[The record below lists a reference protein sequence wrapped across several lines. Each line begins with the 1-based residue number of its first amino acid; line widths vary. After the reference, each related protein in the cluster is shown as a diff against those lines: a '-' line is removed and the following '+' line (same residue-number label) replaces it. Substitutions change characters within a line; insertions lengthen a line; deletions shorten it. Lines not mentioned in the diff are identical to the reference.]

1 MPANASS
8 FRLLLVTYTAAI
20 FVSAALLFAVQ
31 PLFAK
36 MVLPKLGGTPAVWS
50 VAMVFFQAMLLAGYA
65 YAHALTRLV
74 PGRISVAV
82 HLVVMVV
89 AVFALPLGIAAGWGR
104 PPAAGQEF
112 WLLGLFAASIGLPF
126 FALSANGPLLQAWF
140 ARTGHPQAKD
150 PYFLYAASNVGSFL
164 ALLAYPFAIEPFTR
178 LPQQTMG
185 WTVGFYALIL
195 LIALC
200 GVFLLRSRDAL
211 PDIAT
216 DDAAPPTFRDALI
229 WIALAA
235 VPSALLIAITA
246 HISTDVAAAP
256 FLWVVPLALYL
267 ATFVIAFQ
275 SRPILPHRFVTFIA
289 PLAVIMLVVS
299 LALGAADQIVVLI
312 ALNLV
317 GFFVLALMCHGE
329 LARRRPPARYLT
341 SFYLYLSLGGVIGGI
356 FAGLIAQHLFSWVA
370 EYPLLIILAAL
381 CRPGLAWPRSKL
393 EIATWVLII
402 AGAAFALFASYVWRY
417 EFTESAF
424 NLWVA
429 ALLVLAFG
437 FSHYVLTFAGL
448 IAASLVFVVLFGA
461 DAGKR
466 DFVRSFFGV
475 HKVMESDA
483 GQFRILKHGTIEHGA
498 QRIRHPDGRP
508 VTGRPT
514 PITYYHDLSP
524 MAQGLVAAREKRG
537 GPINVAVVGLGTG
550 TLACQMKPGDQLT
563 YYEIDPT
570 VVQIAKD
577 TRRFTFLSECAPDA
591 KIVIGD
597 ARLTLA
603 DSPDG
608 QYDILIIDAFSSDAI
623 PTHLLTKEAMAI
635 FKDKIKPD
643 GMILMHISNKHMTLA
658 PVVAGVAEANDL
670 VSRAGDSDEGYD
682 DENHIFGSLVVAVA
696 RRDEDFGSLA
706 KNEKWVEQEADE
718 DQWVWTDDYS
728 NVIGAI
734 LAKLRE

>member
-1 MPANASS
+1 MPANTSS

-74 PGRISVAV
+74 PGRVSVAV

-393 EIATWVLII
+393 EIVTWVLII

-448 IAASLVFVVLFGA
+448 IAASLMFVVLFGA

>member
-1 MPANASS
+1 MPASASS

-74 PGRISVAV
+74 PGRVSIAV
-82 HLVVMVV
+82 HLAVMVV

-164 ALLAYPFAIEPFTR
+164 ALLAYPFVIEPFTR

-216 DDAAPPTFRDALI
+216 DDAAPPTIRDALI

-299 LALGAADQIVVLI
+299 LSLGAADQIVVLM

-317 GFFVLALMCHGE
+317 GFFILALMCHGE

-370 EYPLLIILAAL
+370 EYPLLIVLAAL

-417 EFTESAF
+417 EFTDSAF

-448 IAASLVFVVLFGA
+448 IAASLMFVVLFGA
-461 DAGKR
+461 DSGKR

-498 QRIRHPDGRP
+498 QRIRHPDGSP

-514 PITYYHDLSP
+514 PITYYHDFSP

-643 GMILMHISNKHMTLA
+643 GMILMHISNKHMVLA

-670 VSRAGDSDEGYD
+670 VSRASDSDEGYD
-682 DENHIFGSLVVAVA
+682 DANHIFGSLVVAVA
-696 RRDEDFGSLA
+696 RRDEDFGPLA
-706 KNEKWVEQEADE
+706 KSEKWVEQEADE

>member
-1 MPANASS
+1 MPASASS

-65 YAHALTRLV
+65 YAHALTKLV

-82 HLVVMVV
+82 HLAVMVV

-164 ALLAYPFAIEPFTR
+164 ALLAYPFVIEPFTR

-317 GFFVLALMCHGE
+317 GFFILALMCHGE

-370 EYPLLIILAAL
+370 EYPLLIIFAAL

-417 EFTESAF
+417 EFTDSAF

-448 IAASLVFVVLFGA
+448 IAASLMFVVLFGA

-643 GMILMHISNKHMTLA
+643 GMILVHISNKHMTLA

-706 KNEKWVEQEADE
+706 TDGKWVEQEADE
-718 DQWVWTDDYS
+718 DQ
-728 NVIGAI
+728 
-734 LAKLRE
+734 

>member
-1 MPANASS
+1 MPATASS
-8 FRLLLVTYTAAI
+8 FRLLLAAYTTAI
-20 FVSAALLFAVQ
+20 FVSAALLFVVQ

-50 VAMVFFQAMLLAGYA
+50 VAMVFFQTMLLAGYA
-65 YAHALTRLV
+65 YAHALTKFV
-74 PGRISVAV
+74 PGRISVV
-82 HLVVMVV
+82 IHLVVTIAAVV
-89 AVFALPLGIAAGWGR
+89 ALPLGIAAGWGS
-104 PPAAGQEF
+104 PPATGPEF
-112 WLLGLFAASIGLPF
+112 WLLGLFAVSIGLPF

-164 ALLAYPFAIEPFTR
+164 ALLAYPFVIEPFTR

-185 WTVGFYALIL
+185 WTVGFYALIVL
-195 LIALC
+195 LAVC

-211 PDIAT
+211 PDIAA

-289 PLAVIMLVVS
+289 PIAIILLVVS

-341 SFYLYLSLGGVIGGI
+341 SFYLYLSLGGVIGGV
-356 FAGLIAQHLFSWVA
+356 FAGIVAQHLFSWVA
-370 EYPLLIILAAL
+370 EYPLLIVLAAL
-381 CRPGLAWPRSKL
+381 CRPGLAWPRSKV
-393 EIATWVLII
+393 EIAAWVAII
-402 AGAAFALFASYVWRY
+402 AGAAFALYAAYGWRY
-417 EFTESAF
+417 EFVESAF

-437 FSHYVLTFAGL
+437 FSHYVLTFAGI
-448 IAASLVFVVLFGA
+448 IATSLMFVVLFGA
-461 DAGKR
+461 DAGRR

-475 HKVMESDA
+475 HKVMESDG

-498 QRIRHPDGRP
+498 QRIRDADGRP
-508 VTGRPT
+508 TTGRPV

-524 MAQGLVAAREKRG
+524 MVQGLNAAREKRG
-537 GPINVAVVGLGTG
+537 GPINAAVVGLGAG

-563 YYEIDPT
+563 YYEIDPS
-570 VVQIAKD
+570 VVRIAKD
-577 TRRFTFLSECAPDA
+577 TKRFTFLSECAPDA

-603 DSPDG
+603 NAPDG
-608 QYDILIIDAFSSDAI
+608 QYDILIVDAFSSDAI
-623 PTHLLTKEAMAI
+623 PTHLLTREAMAI
-635 FKDKIKPD
+635 YKDKIRPD

-658 PVVAGVAEANDL
+658 PVVAGIAEANDL
-670 VSRAGDSDEGYD
+670 VSRANDSDEGYD
-682 DENHIFGSLVVAVA
+682 DDNHVFGSLVVAVA
-696 RRDEDFGSLA
+696 RNDEDFGLLA
-706 KNEKWVEQEADE
+706 KSDKWVEQEADE
-718 DQWVWTDDYS
+718 DEWVWTDDYS

-734 LAKLRE
+734 LDKLRE

>member
-1 MPANASS
+1 
-8 FRLLLVTYTAAI
+8 
-20 FVSAALLFAVQ
+20 
-31 PLFAK
+31 
-36 MVLPKLGGTPAVWS
+36 
-50 VAMVFFQAMLLAGYA
+50 
-65 YAHALTRLV
+65 
-74 PGRISVAV
+74 
-82 HLVVMVV
+82 
-89 AVFALPLGIAAGWGR
+89 
-104 PPAAGQEF
+104 
-112 WLLGLFAASIGLPF
+112 
-126 FALSANGPLLQAWF
+126 
-140 ARTGHPQAKD
+140 
-150 PYFLYAASNVGSFL
+150 
-164 ALLAYPFAIEPFTR
+164 
-178 LPQQTMG
+178 
-185 WTVGFYALIL
+185 
-195 LIALC
+195 
-200 GVFLLRSRDAL
+200 
-211 PDIAT
+211 
-216 DDAAPPTFRDALI
+216 
-229 WIALAA
+229 
-235 VPSALLIAITA
+235 
-246 HISTDVAAAP
+246 
-256 FLWVVPLALYL
+256 
-267 ATFVIAFQ
+267 VIAFQ

-289 PLAVIMLVVS
+289 PIAVIMLVVS

-317 GFFVLALMCHGE
+317 GFFILALMCHGE

-370 EYPLLIILAAL
+370 EYPLLIIFAAL
-381 CRPGLAWPRSKL
+381 CRPGIAWPRSKL
-393 EIATWVLII
+393 EIVSWVLII
-402 AGAAFALFASYVWRY
+402 AGAAFALYAAYVWRY
-417 EFTESAF
+417 ELTESAF
-424 NLWVA
+424 NLWIA

-448 IAASLVFVVLFGA
+448 IAASLMFVVLFGA

-475 HKVMESDA
+475 HKVMESDG

-498 QRIRHPDGRP
+498 QRIRDAQGRP
-508 VTGRPT
+508 LTGRPQAL
-514 PITYYHDLSP
+514 TYYHDLSP
-524 MAQGLVAAREKRG
+524 MALGLVAAREKRN

-563 YYEIDPT
+563 YYEIDPS
-570 VVQIAKD
+570 VVKIAKD
-577 TRRFTFLSECAPDA
+577 TKRFTFLSECAPDA

-608 QYDILIIDAFSSDAI
+608 QYDVIIVDAFSSDAI

-643 GMILMHISNKHMTLA
+643 GMILMHISNKHMVLG

-670 VSRAGDSDEGYD
+670 VSRISDSDEGYD
-682 DENHIFGSLVVAVA
+682 DDNHIFGSLVVAVA

-706 KNEKWVEQEADE
+706 KNDKWVEQEADE

-734 LAKLRE
+734 IEKLRE

>member
-1 MPANASS
+1 MPASASS
-8 FRLLLVTYTAAI
+8 FRLLLVIYTAAI

-65 YAHALTRLV
+65 YAHALTKLV
-74 PGRISVAV
+74 PGRVSVVV
-82 HLVVMVV
+82 HLLVMVV

-164 ALLAYPFAIEPFTR
+164 ALLAYPFVIEPFTR
-178 LPQQTMG
+178 LPQQTIG

-195 LIALC
+195 MIGLC
-200 GVFLLRSRDAL
+200 GVFLLRSRDSL

-216 DDAAPPTFRDALI
+216 DDAAPPTFRDALV

-235 VPSALLIAITA
+235 VPSALLIAVTA

-317 GFFVLALMCHGE
+317 GFFILALMCHGE

-356 FAGLIAQHLFSWVA
+356 FAGLVAQHLFSWVA
-370 EYPLLIILAAL
+370 EYPLLIIFAAL
-381 CRPGLAWPRSKL
+381 CLPGLAWPRSKL
-393 EIATWVLII
+393 EIAVWVLII
-402 AGAAFALFASYVWRY
+402 AGAAFALYAAYVWRY

-437 FSHYVLTFAGL
+437 LSRYVVTFAGV
-448 IAASLVFVVLFGA
+448 IAASLMFVVLFGA

-475 HKVMESDA
+475 HKVMESDG

-498 QRIRHPDGRP
+498 QRIRDAQGRP
-508 VTGRPT
+508 VTGRPR

-524 MAQGLVAAREKRG
+524 MALGLAAAREKRG

-550 TLACQMKPGDQLT
+550 TLACQIKPGDQLT
-563 YYEIDPT
+563 YYEIDPS
-570 VVQIAKD
+570 VVKIAKD
-577 TRRFTFLSECAPDA
+577 TNRFTYLSECAPDA

-608 QYDILIIDAFSSDAI
+608 QYDIIIIDAFSSDAI

-643 GMILMHISNKHMTLA
+643 GMILMHISNKHMVLA

-670 VSRAGDSDEGYD
+670 VSRASDSDEGYD
-682 DENHIFGSLVVAVA
+682 DDNHIFGSLVVAVA
-696 RRDEDFGSLA
+696 HRDEDFGSLA
-706 KNEKWVEQEADE
+706 KNGKWVEQETDE

-734 LAKLRE
+734 LDKLRE

>member
-1 MPANASS
+1 MPASASS
-8 FRLLLVTYTAAI
+8 FRLLLATYTAAI

-36 MVLPKLGGTPAVWS
+36 MVLPRLGGTPAVWS
-50 VAMVFFQAMLLAGYA
+50 VAMVFFQVMLLAGYA
-65 YAHALTRLV
+65 YAHALTKFV

-82 HLVVMVV
+82 HLAVMIV

-104 PPAAGQEF
+104 PPGAGQEF
-112 WLLGLFAASIGLPF
+112 WLLGLFGASIGLPF

-140 ARTGHPQAKD
+140 ARTGHPQARD

-164 ALLAYPFAIEPFTR
+164 ALLAYPFLIEPFTR

-185 WTVGFYALIL
+185 WTVGFYALIV

-216 DDAAPPTFRDALI
+216 DAAAPPTFRDALI

-289 PLAVIMLVVS
+289 PVAVIMLVVS
-299 LALGAADQIVVLI
+299 LALGSADQIIVLI
-312 ALNLV
+312 ALNLA
-317 GFFVLALMCHGE
+317 GFFILALMCHGE

-341 SFYLYLSLGGVIGGI
+341 SFYLYLSLGGVVGGI
-356 FAGLIAQHLFSWVA
+356 FAGLVAQHVFSWVA
-370 EYPLLIILAAL
+370 EYPLLIIAAAL
-381 CRPGLAWPRSKL
+381 CRPGLAWPPRKQ
-393 EIATWVLII
+393 EIVFLLVVV
-402 AGAAFALFASYVWRY
+402 AGAAFAYYAGSVWRY
-417 EFTESAF
+417 EFTDSAF
-424 NLWVA
+424 NLWLA
-429 ALLVLAFG
+429 AILVLAFG

-448 IAASLVFVVLFGA
+448 IAASLMFVVLFGA
-461 DAGKR
+461 DAGRR

-475 HKVMESDA
+475 HKVMESDG

-498 QRIRHPDGRP
+498 QRIRDAQGRP

-524 MAQGLVAAREKRG
+524 MVQGLNAAREKRG

-563 YYEIDPT
+563 YYEIDPS
-570 VVQIAKD
+570 VVRIAKD
-577 TRRFTFLSECAPDA
+577 TKRFTFLSECAPDA

-603 DSPDG
+603 DAPNG
-608 QYDILIIDAFSSDAI
+608 QYDILIVDAFSSDAI
-623 PTHLLTKEAMAI
+623 PTHLLTREAMAI
-635 FKDKIKPD
+635 YKDRIKPD

-658 PVVAGVAEANDL
+658 PVVAGIAEANEM
-670 VSRAGDSDEGYD
+670 VSRANDSDEGYD
-682 DENHIFGSLVVAVA
+682 DDNHVFGSLVVAVA
-696 RRDEDFGSLA
+696 RSDEDFGPLA
-706 KNEKWVEQEADE
+706 KSDRWVEQEADE
-718 DQWVWTDDYS
+718 DEWVWTDDYS

-734 LAKLRE
+734 LDKLRE

>member
-1 MPANASS
+1 MPASASS

-74 PGRISVAV
+74 PGRVSVAV

-104 PPAAGQEF
+104 PPAASQEF

-164 ALLAYPFAIEPFTR
+164 ALLAYPFVIEPFTR

-185 WTVGFYALIL
+185 WTVGFCALIL
-195 LIALC
+195 MIGLC

-317 GFFVLALMCHGE
+317 GFFILALMCHGE

-356 FAGLIAQHLFSWVA
+356 FAGMVAQHLFSWVA

-393 EIATWVLII
+393 EIATWVLIV
-402 AGAAFALFASYVWRY
+402 AGAAFAIFASYVWRY
-417 EFTESAF
+417 EFTDSAF

-448 IAASLVFVVLFGA
+448 IAASLMFVVLFGA

-498 QRIRHPDGRP
+498 QRIRHPDGSP

-514 PITYYHDLSP
+514 PITYYHDFSP

-577 TRRFTFLSECAPDA
+577 IRRFTFLSECAPDA

-623 PTHLLTKEAMAI
+623 PTHLLTREAMAI

-643 GMILMHISNKHMTLA
+643 GMILMHISNKHMVLA

-670 VSRAGDSDEGYD
+670 VSRASDSDEGYD
-682 DENHIFGSLVVAVA
+682 DYNHIFGSLVVAVA

-706 KNEKWVEQEADE
+706 TDGKWVEQEADE